1 MAKKFN
7 KLLYIDIELGLS
19 IVQIGTEKFKLMR
32 NTTGETL
39 MVDGNPI
46 ILYLMMKDI
55 DKEHIEVRK
64 QEGEEGVRK

>member
-1 MAKKFN
+1 MAKFN

-19 IVQIGTEKFKLMR
+19 VVQIGAEKFKLMR

-55 DKEHIEVRK
+55 DKERIEGRK